1 MASSVDNFGED
12 SREER
17 DLILKLLAEYT
28 TKLKTLVEEQN
39 RLQRIK
45 ISLLVAT
52 IALPFALFI
61 ALAYLSDGHYDLG
74 TGLVESGAVPL
85 LVAPVIFLLFS
96 LAVFSLFSLF
106 AAASRNAASVRYEVQ
121 LLHRQIGE
129 LVGRASQLEEH
140 AELSSAYRLEFR
152 LRLIEAQGVLDLA
165 ERTVLR
171 YKSYF
176 GASSYWAL
184 LVREALTT
192 RGSLPRAA
200 IIFLIVATTV
210 ALNFVFVL
218 AVTLP

>member
-152 LRLIEAQGVLDLA
+152 LRLIEAQGALTLA

-171 YKSYF
+171 RKS
-176 GASSYWAL
+176 GQAGP
-184 LVREALTT
+184 T
-192 RGSLPRAA
+192 P
-200 IIFLIVATTV
+200 
-210 ALNFVFVL
+210 
-218 AVTLP
+218 